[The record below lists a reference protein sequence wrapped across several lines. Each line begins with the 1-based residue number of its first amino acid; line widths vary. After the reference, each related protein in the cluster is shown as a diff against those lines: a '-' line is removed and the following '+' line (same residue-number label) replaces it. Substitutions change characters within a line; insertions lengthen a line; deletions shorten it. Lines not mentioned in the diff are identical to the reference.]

1 MDITKKSRDEPK
13 TGRKLKPTPRAGKN
27 WTPEEEAYLQDKWG
41 TLSVSTI
48 AKSLGRSID
57 AVVVRSQRL
66 GLGSHLASDVR
77 ISVNQLMLALYQA
90 DTGSTGYTMHK
101 LIREGLPVKTHK
113 VKTKSFRVI
122 DIDEFWKWAEDH
134 KEFLDFSKFEEY
146 SLGKEPDWAK
156 VKRKADFQ
164 KLQQQ
169 GEHNEVWTGATDQKL
184 KRMLSQHKYTYRDLS
199 KELNRSEGA
208 IKRRILDLGLKER
221 PVRNKTRM
229 WTEEEVETLCEMAE
243 KGYDWGQIA
252 DKLGRTALAT
262 RGKYERLLNPSYMQ
276 RYYRGS
282 VPMDYQGIHGIKP
295 SEVLARHK
303 VMQDVQFTEAPPDD
317 NYNRTKVN
325 KQHREKVVI

>member
-1 MDITKKSRDEPK
+1 MKITEMPMAEPK
-13 TGRKLKPTPRAGKN
+13 TGRKLKLTPRAGKN

-57 AVVVRSQRL
+57 AVIVRSQRL

-146 SLGKEPDWAK
+146 SLGKEPEWVK

-164 KLQQQ
+164 KTQQQ
-169 GEHNEVWTGATDQKL
+169 GEHNKVWTGATDQKL

-282 VPMDYQGIHGIKP
+282 VPMDYQGIHCIKP

-303 VMQDVQFTEAPPDD
+303 VMQDVQFTEATPDE
-317 NYNRTKVN
+317 NYYN
-325 KQHREKVVI
+325 KISRRNKCRI

>member
-1 MDITKKSRDEPK
+1 MK
-13 TGRKLKPTPRAGKN
+13 TAEKPRAEPNPRIGKHPVPVPKAKRV
-27 WTPEEEAYLQDKWG
+27 WTPDEEAYLQDKWG

-48 AKSLGRSID
+48 AKNLGRSID
-57 AVVVRSQRL
+57 AVTVRRQRL
-66 GLGSHLASDVR
+66 GLGAHLASDVR
-77 ISVNQLMLALYQA
+77 ISTNQLMIALYQ
-90 DTGSTGYTMHK
+90 TGTGNSNYTLHK
-101 LIREGLPVKTHK
+101 LIREGLPVKMHK

-134 KEFLDFSKFEEY
+134 KNLLDFSRFEEY
-146 SLGKEPDWAK
+146 SLGKEPDWVK
-156 VKRKADFQ
+156 VKRKADFE
-164 KLQQQ
+164 KLQSQ
-169 GEHNEVWTGATDQKL
+169 GAHNEVWTNAIDQKL

-303 VMQDVQFTEAPPDD
+303 VMQGVEFTEAP
-317 NYNRTKVN
+317 R
-325 KQHREKVVI
+325 

>member
-1 MDITKKSRDEPK
+1 M
-13 TGRKLKPTPRAGKN
+13 
-27 WTPEEEAYLQDKWG
+27 
-41 TLSVSTI
+41 
-48 AKSLGRSID
+48 
-57 AVVVRSQRL
+57 
-66 GLGSHLASDVR
+66 
-77 ISVNQLMLALYQA
+77 
-90 DTGSTGYTMHK
+90 
-101 LIREGLPVKTHK
+101 
-113 VKTKSFRVI
+113 I

-146 SLGKEPDWAK
+146 SLGKEPAWVK
-156 VKRKADFQ
+156 VKRRADFE
-164 KLQQQ
+164 KLQSQ
-169 GEHNEVWTGATDQKL
+169 GAHNEAWTTTIDQKL

-303 VMQDVQFTEAPPDD
+303 VMQDVQFTEAPPM
-317 NYNRTKVN
+317 TIITELK
-325 KQHREKVVI
+325 

>member
-1 MDITKKSRDEPK
+1 MKTTEKPRAEPK
-13 TGRKLKPTPRAGKN
+13 TDRRLKPAPRAKKN

-48 AKSLGRSID
+48 AKNLGRSID

-66 GLGSHLASDVR
+66 RLGAHLASDVR
-77 ISVNQLMLALYQA
+77 ISTNQLMIALYQSNSGNA
-90 DTGSTGYTMHK
+90 SYTLYK
-101 LIREGLPVKTHK
+101 LIREGLPVKMHK

-122 DIDEFWKWAEDH
+122 DIDEFWKWAENH
-134 KEFLDFSKFEEY
+134 KEFLDFSKFEEH
-146 SLGKEPDWAK
+146 SLGKEPDWVK

-164 KLQQQ
+164 KVQQQ
-169 GEHNEVWTGATDQKL
+169 GEHNEVWTNTTDQKL
-184 KRMLSQHKYTYRDLS
+184 KRMLSQHRYTYRDLS

-208 IKRRILDLGLKER
+208 IKRRISDLGLEER
-221 PVRNKTRM
+221 PVRNKTRL

-243 KGYDWGQIA
+243 KGYSWGQIA
-252 DKLGRTALAT
+252 DKLGRTALST

-276 RYYRGS
+276 RYYRGKAQ
-282 VPMDYQGIHGIKP
+282 MDYQGIHGIKP

-303 VMQDVQFTEAPPDD
+303 AMQDVQFTEAPPDD

>member
-1 MDITKKSRDEPK
+1 MKTAEKPRAEPE
-13 TGRKLKPTPRAGKN
+13 TGRKLKPAPRAGKN

-48 AKSLGRSID
+48 AKNLGRSID
-57 AVVVRSQRL
+57 AVVVRSQHL
-66 GLGSHLASDVR
+66 KLGSHLASDAR
-77 ISVNQLMLALYQA
+77 ISVNQLMLALYQVDA
-90 DTGSTGYTMHK
+90 GSTGYTMHK
-101 LIREGLPVKTHK
+101 LIREGLPVKMHK
-113 VKTKSFRVI
+113 VKTKNFRVI

-146 SLGKEPDWAK
+146 SLGKEPAWAK
-156 VKRKADFQ
+156 VKRKADFE
-164 KLQQQ
+164 KLQSQ
-169 GEHNEVWTGATDQKL
+169 GAHNKVWTNAVDQKL

-208 IKRRILDLGLKER
+208 IKRRICDLGLKER

-252 DKLGRTALAT
+252 NKLGRTALAT
-262 RGKYERLLNPSYMQ
+262 RGKYERLLNPSYMKS
-276 RYYRGS
+276 YYRGGA
-282 VPMDYQGIHGIKP
+282 PDYQRIHNIKP

-303 VMQDVQFTEAPPDD
+303 VMQGVEFTEAPPDE
-317 NYNRTKVN
+317 NYYN
-325 KQHREKVVI
+325 KISRRNKCRI

>member
-101 LIREGLPVKTHK
+101 LIREGLPVKTQK

-169 GEHNEVWTGATDQKL
+169 GEHNEVWTTTIDQKL

-243 KGYDWGQIA
+243 KGYSWGQIA
-252 DKLGRTALAT
+252 DELGRTAMAT

-276 RYYRGS
+276 RYCRGS

-303 VMQDVQFTEAPPDD
+303 AMQDVKFSEAPPDD

>member
-1 MDITKKSRDEPK
+1 MKITEMPMAEPK
-13 TGRKLKPTPRAGKN
+13 TGRKLKLTPRAGKN

-57 AVVVRSQRL
+57 AVIVRSQRL

-90 DTGSTGYTMHK
+90 DAGSTGYTMHK
-101 LIREGLPVKTHK
+101 LIREGLPVKMHK
-113 VKTKSFRVI
+113 VKTKNFRVI

-146 SLGKEPDWAK
+146 SLGKEPEWVK

-164 KLQQQ
+164 KTQQQ

-243 KGYDWGQIA
+243 KGYSWGQIA

-276 RYYRGS
+276 RYHRGKAQ
-282 VPMDYQGIHGIKP
+282 MDYQGIHGIKP
-295 SEVLARHK
+295 SEVLARHRA
-303 VMQDVQFTEAPPDD
+303 MQDVQFTEAPP
-317 NYNRTKVN
+317 R
-325 KQHREKVVI
+325 

>member
-13 TGRKLKPTPRAGKN
+13 TGRKLKPTPRAVKN

-57 AVVVRSQRL
+57 AVIVRSQRL

-146 SLGKEPDWAK
+146 SLGKEPDWVK

-164 KLQQQ
+164 KTQQQ
-169 GEHNEVWTGATDQKL
+169 G
-184 KRMLSQHKYTYRDLS
+184 
-199 KELNRSEGA
+199 
-208 IKRRILDLGLKER
+208 
-221 PVRNKTRM
+221 
-229 WTEEEVETLCEMAE
+229 
-243 KGYDWGQIA
+243 
-252 DKLGRTALAT
+252 
-262 RGKYERLLNPSYMQ
+262 
-276 RYYRGS
+276 
-282 VPMDYQGIHGIKP
+282 
-295 SEVLARHK
+295 
-303 VMQDVQFTEAPPDD
+303 
-317 NYNRTKVN
+317 
-325 KQHREKVVI
+325 

>member
-57 AVVVRSQRL
+57 AVIVRSQRL

-113 VKTKSFRVI
+113 VKTKNFRVI

-146 SLGKEPDWAK
+146 SLGKEPEWVK

-164 KLQQQ
+164 KTQQQ
-169 GEHNEVWTGATDQKL
+169 GAHNEAWTTTIDQKL
-184 KRMLSQHKYTYRDLS
+184 KRLLSQHKYTYRDLS

-276 RYYRGS
+276 RYYRGKAT
-282 VPMDYQGIHGIKP
+282 MDYQGIHGIKP
-295 SEVLARHK
+295 SEVLARHRA
-303 VMQDVQFTEAPPDD
+303 MQDVQFTEAHP
-317 NYNRTKVN
+317 R
-325 KQHREKVVI
+325 

>member
-1 MDITKKSRDEPK
+1 MKTTEKPRAEPK
-13 TGRKLKPTPRAGKN
+13 TDRRLKPAPRAKKN

-48 AKSLGRSID
+48 AKNLGRSID

-66 GLGSHLASDVR
+66 RLGAHLASDVR
-77 ISVNQLMLALYQA
+77 ISTNQLMIALYQSNSGNA
-90 DTGSTGYTMHK
+90 SYTLYK
-101 LIREGLPVKTHK
+101 LIREGLPVEMHK

-146 SLGKEPDWAK
+146 SLGKEPDWVK

-164 KLQQQ
+164 KTQQQ

-208 IKRRILDLGLKER
+208 IKRRICDLGLKER

-229 WTEEEVETLCEMAE
+229 WTEKEVETLCEMAE
-243 KGYDWGQIA
+243 KGYSWGQIA
-252 DKLGRTALAT
+252 DKLGRTALST

-276 RYYRGS
+276 RYYRGKAQ
-282 VPMDYQGIHGIKP
+282 MDYQGIHGIKP

-303 VMQDVQFTEAPPDD
+303 AMQDVQFTEAPPDD

>member
-1 MDITKKSRDEPK
+1 MKTVEKPRAEPK
-13 TGRKLKPTPRAGKN
+13 TGRKPKPAPRAAKA

-66 GLGSHLASDVR
+66 GLGAHLASDVR

-90 DTGSTGYTMHK
+90 DAGSTGYTMHK
-101 LIREGLPVKTHK
+101 LIREGLPVKMHK
-113 VKTKSFRVI
+113 VKTKNFRVI

-146 SLGKEPDWAK
+146 SLGKEPEWVK

-164 KLQQQ
+164 KTQQQ

-229 WTEEEVETLCEMAE
+229 WTEKEVETLCEMAE

-303 VMQDVQFTEAPPDD
+303 VMQDVQFTEAPPDE
-317 NYNRTKVN
+317 NYYN
-325 KQHREKVVI
+325 KISRRNKCRM